1 MIRLV
6 GWLKHDALCQCTVG
20 KDRHDRLL
28 MHIAGHSGL
37 TCSRFDDLG
46 ALPVLYPHAVYPGF
60 AGDGNGMDQPH
71 WAHACQERADQAT
84 ATSPLRPLFR
94 SISAM
99 SAGIPNTSTA
109 CCFWHGPGL
118 NTAQVFLL
126 CCRLLIH
133 AKAALLLL
141 VCAD

>member
-1 MIRLV
+1 
-6 GWLKHDALCQCTVG
+6 
-20 KDRHDRLL
+20 

-60 AGDGNGMDQPH
+60 AGDGNGMDHSH

-99 SAGIPNTSTA
+99 SAGILSGKH
-109 CCFWHGPGL
+109 CLLFLHGPGL
-118 NTAQVFLL
+118 ITAKVSLL
-126 CCRLLIH
+126 CRRLLID